1 MAKIIL
7 FTKQALAQVWHTI
20 LTKYYEVD
28 LREDVREVTERVL
41 DSPPDLLI
49 LELNEAPEEVR
60 GLIATLKENLNLATL
75 PVLLILSYALEA
87 PEWEDLPIDD
97 FFFEDATADEVLSRV
112 HLAFKRIKRIS
123 DNNPLTGLPGNTSIL
138 RAIQQKLDRREKV
151 AFCYVDLD
159 HFKPFNDRYGF
170 ARGDEILRMV
180 GRLISNTV
188 FFHAEHEGFVG
199 HIGGDDFVFICPQDK
214 VETVAKEII
223 QNFDRI
229 IPHFLDAED
238 LAKGYFEAQNRRG
251 ELELFPF
258 PSISIAI
265 VPNHSGRFKH
275 YGEVAAVA
283 AQVKKMAKKIPGS
296 SYFIDRRKGPYRS
309 Y

>member
-49 LELNEAPEEVR
+49 LELNESPEEVR

-75 PVLLILSYALEA
+75 PVLLILSYGLEA
-87 PEWEDLPIDD
+87 SDWEDLPIDD